1 MLSEHEQSDEF
12 TAFVEDVE
20 PKLRLALCANFGK
33 DLGREATADALA
45 FAWERWDRINDA
57 DNPAGYLY
65 GVGRNLARKQMRRRQ
80 PVFPAVPQDYRTPW
94 IEPGL
99 PAALAGL
106 PERQRVA
113 VVLVHCFEWTLS
125 EVAEVMEVSKPT
137 VQKHVDRAMAKLRR
151 KIGVSDE
158 H

>member
-1 MLSEHEQSDEF
+1 MLHEQELVDEF

-20 PKLRLALCANFGK
+20 PRLKLALCATFGK
-33 DLGREATADALA
+33 DLGMEVTADALA
-45 FAWERWDRINDA
+45 FAWEHWDRID
-57 DNPAGYLY
+57 DWGNPAGYLY
-65 GVGRNLARKQMRRRQ
+65 GVGRNMARKRMRRRQ
-80 PVFPAVPQDYRTPW
+80 PVLPPVPQDHTPW

-113 VVLVHCFEWTLS
+113 VILVHCFEWTLS
-125 EVAEVMEVSKPT
+125 EVAELMEVSKAI
-137 VQKHVDRAMAKLRR
+137 VQKHVDRAMSKLRR
-151 KIGVSDE
+151 EIGVSDE